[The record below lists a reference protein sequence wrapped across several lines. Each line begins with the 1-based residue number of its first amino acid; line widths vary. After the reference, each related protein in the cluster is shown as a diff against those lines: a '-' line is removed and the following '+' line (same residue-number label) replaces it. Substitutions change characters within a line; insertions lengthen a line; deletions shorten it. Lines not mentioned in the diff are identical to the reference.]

1 MRTVT
6 LVLLAL
12 LMSGCAAARLA
23 KLGSHADDVGRVATH
38 ADDLAR
44 AGSHADDAARAGAHA
59 DDVAPAAAAAAAE
72 SDEARGARALDLA
85 LQTGDAAGYVLDG
98 GSALLE
104 QDLEE
109 PGFAEFIARTEK
121 SLAPG
126 PKPGEGAPTEVAQGF
141 ADSLKASGAVAVS
154 KAEPTG
160 GTWVQWAR
168 SGDRAWVMA
177 WDPQTRKVQT
187 VRRG

>member
-6 LVLLAL
+6 LLLLAL

-23 KLGSHADDVGRVATH
+23 RLGSHADDVGRAATH

-59 DDVAPAAAAAAAE
+59 DDVAPAAAAAVGA
-72 SDEARGARALDLA
+72 DEALGPRALDLA

-109 PGFAEFIARTEK
+109 PGFAEFMARTEK
-121 SLAPG
+121 GLAPG

-168 SGDRAWVMA
+168 SGDRTWVMA
-177 WDPQTRKVQT
+177 WDPQTRRVQT